1 MKQNKIF
8 QQQRMNAP
16 RMSAF
21 DLSREQKL
29 TCRMGELV
37 PTYLEEVLP
46 GDQFRVKTESLVR
59 FAPMLAPIM
68 HRVDVFMH
76 YFFVPNR
83 IIWNDWEEFITG
95 ERDINSNLTELKVP
109 TYNVNS
115 NDVTAKMYGNT
126 VSTDERKL
134 ADYLGLPVDN
144 IGAAITSNLYVS
156 QLPFRAYQQIYN
168 DYYRDQN
175 FEDEVDY
182 STVTNYSKL
191 RYRKYEKDYFTSAL
205 PWPQRNAT
213 PVGVPIDVNYL
224 PQSQLYNALTGTVN
238 PDGSV
243 KSGTGT
249 QWNIGSDS
257 IYRGYISGTGGNV
270 FASPGSANPSRIEN
284 LATSLDF
291 QINELR
297 KASALQR
304 WFEKQAL
311 GGHRYI
317 ETIYSHFGVKSS
329 DRRLQRAEYLGGG
342 KTPVLI
348 SEVLNTSATT
358 DTSNP
363 QGSSYQPQGT
373 MTGHAISSGESMA
386 FQTQIEEHGYIMG
399 IMSIMP
405 KPGYSQGVPRHFLR
419 QEKFDYFWPELAN
432 LGEQEVKQVEIYVN
446 DTTITKTDADEVVP
460 TNQNAISLPTFG
472 YQQRYAEY
480 KYGQNTIHG
489 DFRNTLHYWHMAR
502 KFDGVPA
509 LNDLFHEVDPEDESI
524 TNVFAVTDK
533 VDTCWVQLYHD
544 VKARRPMPYFAN
556 PSLI

>member
-83 IIWNDWEEFITG
+83 IIWNDWEDFITG
-95 ERDINSNLTELKVP
+95 ERDTNAALTELKVP

-126 VSTDERKL
+126 VSTDQRKL

-144 IGAAITSNLYVS
+144 IGLGITQNLYVS

-182 STVTNYSKL
+182 TTVSNYSKL

-224 PQSQLYNALTGTVN
+224 PQSIVRSTISNGIPTGNV
-238 PDGSV
+238 SLQ
-243 KSGTGT
+243 T
-249 QWNIGSDS
+249 Q
-257 IYRGYISGTGGNV
+257 TGGIGADGGNLTYGGTT
-270 FASPGSANPSRIEN
+270 AARLEN
-284 LATSLDF
+284 LSTTLDF

-358 DTSNP
+358 DNGP
-363 QGSSYQPQGT
+363 QAPQDGTYQPQGT

-405 KPGYSQGVPRHFLR
+405 KPAYSQGVPRHFLR

-432 LGEQEVKQVEIYVN
+432 LGEQEVKDVEIYVN

-502 KFDGVPA
+502 KFSAVPA

>member
-8 QQQRMNAP
+8 QQQKMTSP

-76 YFFVPNR
+76 YFFIPNR
-83 IIWNDWEEFITG
+83 ILWNDWENFITG
-95 ERDINSNLTELKVP
+95 DRDVPAPGQTNLLTELKVP

-115 NDVTAKMYGNT
+115 NVANAKPNNIA
-126 VSTDERKL
+126 TDERKL
-134 ADYLGLPVDN
+134 ADYLGLPVNN
-144 IGAAITSNLYVS
+144 IGDGITQNLYVS
-156 QLPFRAYQQIYN
+156 QLPFRAYQQVYN

-182 STVTNYSKL
+182 TSVVNYAKL

-205 PWPQRNAT
+205 PWPQRNST

-224 PQSQLYNALTGTVN
+224 PQSQFYGATDGTFN
-238 PDGSV
+238 DDGSV
-243 KSGTGT
+243 QGGTGT
-249 QWNIGSDS
+249 MTTANAYLTRGTVSGSA
-257 IYRGYISGTGGNV
+257 GNV
-270 FASPGSANPSRIEN
+270 YGGLNSTAGGRIEN
-284 LATSLDF
+284 LAASLDF

-342 KTPVLI
+342 KTPVLV

-358 DTSNP
+358 AQD
-363 QGSSYQPQGT
+363 GSYQPQGT
-373 MTGHAISSGESMA
+373 MTGHGISSGQSTA
-386 FQTQIEEHGYIMG
+386 FQTQVEEHGYIMG

-405 KPGYSQGVPRHFLR
+405 KPAYSQGVPRHFLR

-432 LGEQEVKQVEIYVN
+432 LGEQEVKDVEIYVD
-446 DTTITKTDADEVVP
+446 DTSITKTDATETVP
-460 TNQNAISLPTFG
+460 TNQNPITLPTFG

-489 DFRNTLHYWHMAR
+489 DFRDTLDYWHMSR
-502 KFDGVPA
+502 QFSSQPK
-509 LNDLFHEVDPEDESI
+509 LNELFHEVSPEDDSI
-524 TNVFAVTDK
+524 TNVFAVTAK

>member
-8 QQQRMNAP
+8 QQQKMTSP

-76 YFFVPNR
+76 YFFIPNR
-83 IIWNDWEEFITG
+83 ILWNDWEEFITG
-95 ERDINSNLTELKVP
+95 ERDINSNLAELKVP

-115 NDVTAKMYGNT
+115 NVVNAKNGNIA
-126 VSTDERKL
+126 TDERKL
-134 ADYLGLPVDN
+134 ADYLGLPVEN
-144 IGAAITSNLYVS
+144 IGDKISNNLYVS
-156 QLPFRAYQQIYN
+156 QLPFRAYQQVYN

-182 STVTNYSKL
+182 TSVANYASL

-213 PVGVPIDVNYL
+213 PVGVPIDVDYL
-224 PQSQLYNALTGTVN
+224 PQSI
-238 PDGSV
+238 V
-243 KSGTGT
+243 KEA
-249 QWNIGSDS
+249 
-257 IYRGYISGTGGNV
+257 ISGNTAAASNLEVQGLSGNGGNLNIALGAQDV
-270 FASPGSANPSRIEN
+270 RVEN
-284 LATSLDF
+284 LTTSLDF

-342 KTPVLI
+342 KTPVLV
-348 SEVLNTSATT
+348 SEVLNTSATST
-358 DTSNP
+358 PGGD
-363 QGSSYQPQGT
+363 YQPQGT
-373 MTGHAISSGESMA
+373 MTGHGISSGQSTA
-386 FQTQIEEHGYIMG
+386 FQTQCEEHGYIMG

-405 KPGYSQGVPRHFLR
+405 KPAYSQGVPRHFLR

-432 LGEQEVKQVEIYVN
+432 LGEQEVKDVEIYVD
-446 DTTITKTDADEVVP
+446 DTSITKTDATETVP
-460 TNQNAISLPTFG
+460 SNQNAITLPTFG

-489 DFRNTLHYWHMAR
+489 DFRKTLDYWHMSR
-502 KFDGVPA
+502 QFSSQPR
-509 LNDLFHEVDPEDESI
+509 LNQLFHEVSPEDDSI
-524 TNVFAVTDK
+524 TNVFAVTAN

>member
-8 QQQRMNAP
+8 QQQKMTSP

-76 YFFVPNR
+76 YFFIPNR
-83 IIWNDWEEFITG
+83 ILWNDWEEFITG
-95 ERDINSNLTELKVP
+95 ERDINSNLAELKVP

-115 NDVTAKMYGNT
+115 NVVNAKSNNIA
-126 VSTDERKL
+126 TDERKL
-134 ADYLGLPVDN
+134 ADYLGLPINN
-144 IGAAITSNLYVS
+144 IGDGITQNLYVS
-156 QLPFRAYQQIYN
+156 QLPFRAYQQVYN

-182 STVTNYSKL
+182 SSVANYAKL

-224 PQSQLYNALTGTVN
+224 TQSRLIESASDNMTNSESYVHRGT
-238 PDGSV
+238 
-243 KSGTGT
+243 
-249 QWNIGSDS
+249 
-257 IYRGYISGTGGNV
+257 ISGSGGNV
-270 FASPGSANPSRIEN
+270 YAGSSSQNPARIEN
-284 LATSLDF
+284 LETTLDF

-342 KTPVLI
+342 KTPVLV
-348 SEVLNTSATT
+348 SEVLNTSATST
-358 DTSNP
+358 PGGD
-363 QGSSYQPQGT
+363 YQPQGT
-373 MTGHAISSGESMA
+373 MTGHGISSGQSTA
-386 FQTQIEEHGYIMG
+386 FQTQCEEHGYIMG

-405 KPGYSQGVPRHFLR
+405 KPAYSQGVPRHFLR

-432 LGEQEVKQVEIYVN
+432 LGEQEVKDVEIYVD
-446 DTTITKTDADEVVP
+446 DTSITKTDATETVP
-460 TNQNAISLPTFG
+460 SNQNAITLPTFG

-489 DFRNTLHYWHMAR
+489 DFRDTLDYWHMSR
-502 KFDGVPA
+502 QFSSQPK
-509 LNDLFHEVDPEDESI
+509 LNELFHEVSPEDDSI
-524 TNVFAVTDK
+524 TNVFAVTAK

>member
-83 IIWNDWEEFITG
+83 IVWNDWEEFITG
-95 ERDINSNLTELKVP
+95 ERDIDNSLTELKVP

-115 NDVTAKMYGNT
+115 NDVN
-126 VSTDERKL
+126 VRLDEFGQPDTPGIISDDQRKL

-144 IGAAITSNLYVS
+144 IGSGISSSFYVS

-182 STVTNYSKL
+182 STVANYSKL

-205 PWPQRNAT
+205 PWPQRNST

-224 PQSQLYNALTGTVN
+224 PQSQIYASTSENMTTGV
-238 PDGSV
+238 SA
-243 KSGTGT
+243 
-249 QWNIGSDS
+249 
-257 IYRGYISGTGGNV
+257 IYRGTVSGDDGNIY
-270 FASPGSANPSRIEN
+270 ASNNSTTPARIEN
-284 LATSLDF
+284 LSTTLDF

-358 DTSNP
+358 DASNP

-446 DTTITKTDADEVVP
+446 DTTITKTDNDEVVP

>member
-8 QQQRMNAP
+8 QQQQMTSP

-29 TCRMGELV
+29 SCKLGELV

-76 YFFVPNR
+76 YFFIPNR
-83 IIWNDWEEFITG
+83 LVWADWEEFISG
-95 ERDINSNLTELKVP
+95 DRDGQGVQPTFPTINANGSWASVAGDN
-109 TYNVNS
+109 
-115 NDVTAKMYGNT
+115 
-126 VSTDERKL
+126 KL
-134 ADYLGLPVDN
+134 ADYLGLPVQELGN
-144 IGAAITSNLYVS
+144 NLTPNFPVS
-156 QLPFRAYQQIYN
+156 QLPFRAYQQVYN
-168 DYYRDQN
+168 DYYRDPN
-175 FEDEVDY
+175 LEDEVDF
-182 STVTNYSKL
+182 STYTNYIQL
-191 RYRKYEKDYFTSAL
+191 RNRKWEKDYLTSAL
-205 PWPQRNAT
+205 PFVQRGTAA
-213 PVGVPIDVNYL
+213 GVPIDVQYATN
-224 PQSQLYNALTGTVN
+224 S
-238 PDGSV
+238 SV
-243 KSGTGT
+243 KIGDGTGYPPSGTLSAGAAG
-249 QWNIGSDS
+249 QVGGESYRDLQGS
-257 IYRGYISGTGGNV
+257 NNLAV
-270 FASPGSANPSRIEN
+270 RIEN
-284 LATSLDF
+284 LQASLDF

-304 WFEKQAL
+304 WLEKQAL
-311 GGHRYI
+311 GGYRYI

-358 DTSNP
+358 NPTDSNEVM
-363 QGSSYQPQGT
+363 PQGT
-373 MTGHAISSGESMA
+373 MTGHGISSGETMT

-405 KPGYSQGVPRHFLR
+405 KPVYMNGVARHWLR
-419 QEKFDYFWPELAN
+419 NDKFDYFWPELAN
-432 LGEQEVKQVEIYVN
+432 LGEQEVKDVEVMVTDNAVTN
-446 DTTITKTDADEVVP
+446 D
-460 TNQNAISLPTFG
+460 STFG

-480 KYGQNTIHG
+480 KYGRSTVHG
-489 DFRNTLHYWHMAR
+489 DFRTSLDYWHMAR
-502 KFDGVPA
+502 
-509 LNDLFHEVDPEDESI
+509 
-524 TNVFAVTDK
+524 VFAKDSEGDGPRLNATFMDCDHNDDEISNIFAVDDGT
-533 VDTCWVQLYHD
+533 DTCWVQLYHD

>member
-8 QQQRMNAP
+8 QQQKMTSP

-76 YFFVPNR
+76 YFFIPNR
-83 IIWNDWEEFITG
+83 ILWNDWEEFITG
-95 ERDINSNLTELKVP
+95 ERDVPAPGQQNTLTELKVP
-109 TYNVNS
+109 TYNVTSAAAN
-115 NDVTAKMYGNT
+115 AKNGQIA
-126 VSTDERKL
+126 TDERKL
-134 ADYLGLPVDN
+134 ADYLGLPVNN
-144 IGAAITSNLYVS
+144 IGDAISGNLYVS
-156 QLPFRAYQQIYN
+156 QLPFRAYQQVYN

-182 STVTNYSKL
+182 STVANYASL
-191 RYRKYEKDYFTSAL
+191 RYRKYEKDYFTSSL

-224 PQSQLYNALTGTVN
+224 PSSIVTTNAGTSPTSATLTTGVN
-238 PDGSV
+238 HPD
-243 KSGTGT
+243 
-249 QWNIGSDS
+249 
-257 IYRGYISGTGGNV
+257 
-270 FASPGSANPSRIEN
+270 ANSRTLRTTTDVTSLRVEN
-284 LATSLDF
+284 LSSSLDF

-342 KTPVLI
+342 KTPVLV
-348 SEVLNTSATT
+348 SEVLNTSATST
-358 DTSNP
+358 PGGD
-363 QGSSYQPQGT
+363 YQPQGT
-373 MTGHAISSGESMA
+373 MTGHGISSGQSTA
-386 FQTQIEEHGYIMG
+386 FQTQCEEHGYIMG

-405 KPGYSQGVPRHFLR
+405 KPAYSQGVPRHFLR

-432 LGEQEVKQVEIYVN
+432 LGEQEVKDVEIYVD
-446 DTTITKTDADEVVP
+446 DTSITKTDATETVP
-460 TNQNAISLPTFG
+460 SNQNAITLPTFG

-489 DFRNTLHYWHMAR
+489 DFRDTLDYWHMSRQFSAQPR
-502 KFDGVPA
+502 
-509 LNDLFHEVDPEDESI
+509 LNQLFHEVSPEDDSI
-524 TNVFAVTDK
+524 TNVFAVTAN

>member
-8 QQQRMNAP
+8 QQQQVNMP

-29 TCRMGELV
+29 SCKLGELV

-59 FAPMLAPIM
+59 FAPMLAPMM

-76 YFFVPNR
+76 YFFIPNR
-83 IIWNDWEEFITG
+83 LIWTDWERFISG
-95 ERDINSNLTELKVP
+95 DRDGKYDSTSALASTVETAPVFP
-109 TYNVNS
+109 TVNANGS
-115 NDVTAKMYGNT
+115 TFSVDPSAK
-126 VSTDERKL
+126 KL
-134 ADYLGLPVDN
+134 ADYLGLPVQN
-144 IGAAITSNLYVS
+144 IGTNLTPAFPVS
-156 QLPFRAYQQIYN
+156 QLPFRAYQQVYN
-168 DYYRDQN
+168 DYYRDSN
-175 FEDEVDY
+175 LEEEIDITSY
-182 STVTNYSKL
+182 TSYLKL
-191 RYRKYEKDYFTSAL
+191 RYRKWEKDYFTSAL
-205 PWPQRNAT
+205 PFVQRGTAA
-213 PVGVPIDVNYL
+213 GVPIDVNYL
-224 PQSQLYNALTGTVN
+224 PQSQLYASSTGTVN
-238 PDGSV
+238 DDGSV
-243 KSGTGT
+243 KAGSGSMTT
-249 QWNIGSDS
+249 FESA
-257 IYRGYISGTGGNV
+257 IYRGTVSGDGGNV
-270 FASPGSANPSRIEN
+270 YSNSGSSGSARIEN

-304 WFEKQAL
+304 WLEKQAL
-311 GGHRYI
+311 GGYRYI

-342 KTPVLI
+342 KTPVLV

-358 DTSNP
+358 DPNDSKYMP
-363 QGSSYQPQGT
+363 QGS
-373 MTGHAISSGESMA
+373 MTGHGISSGETMA

-405 KPGYSQGVPRHFLR
+405 KPAYHQGVHKHWLR
-419 QEKFDYFWPELAN
+419 NDKFDYFWPELAN
-432 LGEQEVKQVEIYVN
+432 LGEQEVKDVELYVDDNAVTN
-446 DTTITKTDADEVVP
+446 D
-460 TNQNAISLPTFG
+460 STFG

-480 KYGQNTIHG
+480 KYGQSTIHG
-489 DFRNTLHYWHMAR
+489 DFRTGLHYWHMAR
-502 KFDGVPA
+502 KFSSAPS
-509 LNDLFHEVDPEDESI
+509 LNDDFVECTPDADSI
-524 TNVFAVTDK
+524 SNVFAVEDAT

>member
-83 IIWNDWEEFITG
+83 IIWNDWEDFITG
-95 ERDINSNLTELKVP
+95 ERDTNTQLAELKVP

-115 NDVTAKMYGNT
+115 DDVTAKMYGNT

-144 IGAAITSNLYVS
+144 IGAGITQNLYVS

-175 FEDEVDY
+175 FEDEIDY

-213 PVGVPIDVNYL
+213 PVGVPIDVNYAS
-224 PQSQLYNALTGTVN
+224 QSIAFTTGGGN
-238 PDGSV
+238 PTSGNMTIGPLNPGGGRQITDGSIPI
-243 KSGTGT
+243 K
-249 QWNIGSDS
+249 
-257 IYRGYISGTGGNV
+257 
-270 FASPGSANPSRIEN
+270 IEN
-284 LATSLDF
+284 LSTTLDF

-358 DTSNP
+358 DNGP
-363 QGSSYQPQGT
+363 QAPQDGTYQPQGT

-405 KPGYSQGVPRHFLR
+405 KPAYSQGVPRHFLR

-432 LGEQEVKQVEIYVN
+432 LGEQEVKDVEIYVN
-446 DTTITKTDADEVVP
+446 DTTITKTDNDEVVP
-460 TNQNAISLPTFG
+460 VNQNAISLPTFG

-502 KFDGVPA
+502 KFSSVPA

-524 TNVFAVTDK
+524 TNVFAVMDK

>member
-8 QQQRMNAP
+8 QQQKMNAP

-83 IIWNDWEEFITG
+83 IVWSDWEDFITG
-95 ERDINSNLTELKVP
+95 ERDINASLAELKVP

-115 NDVTAKMYGNT
+115 NDVNATTGAYGI
-126 VSTDERKL
+126 STDQRKL
-134 ADYLGLPVDN
+134 ADYLGLPVNN
-144 IGAAITSNLYVS
+144 IGSGIASSFYVS

-175 FEDEVDY
+175 FEDEIDY
-182 STVTNYSKL
+182 TTVVNYSKL

-213 PVGVPIDVNYL
+213 PVGVPIDIDYA
-224 PQSQLYNALTGTVN
+224 PQSSIRHAISNGITGDSSGRALLAGLTGAEGGNLVADN
-238 PDGSV
+238 NA
-243 KSGTGT
+243 GT
-249 QWNIGSDS
+249 Q
-257 IYRGYISGTGGNV
+257 YPV
-270 FASPGSANPSRIEN
+270 RIEN
-284 LATSLDF
+284 LSASLDF

-358 DTSNP
+358 DDGP
-363 QGSSYQPQGT
+363 QSPTGGTYQPQGT

-405 KPGYSQGVPRHFLR
+405 KPAYSQGVPRHFLR

-432 LGEQEVKQVEIYVN
+432 LGEQEVKDVEIYVN
-446 DTTITKTDADEVVP
+446 DTSITKTDVDEVVP

-480 KYGQNTIHG
+480 KYGQNSIHG
-489 DFRNTLHYWHMAR
+489 DFRGNLHYWHMAR
-502 KFDGVPA
+502 KFSAVPT
-509 LNDLFHEVDPEDESI
+509 LTDLFHQVDPNDDSI
-524 TNVFAVTDK
+524 TNVFAIEDS

>member
-1 MKQNKIF
+1 
-8 QQQRMNAP
+8 MNAP

-83 IIWNDWEEFITG
+83 IIWNDWEDFITG
-95 ERDINSNLTELKVP
+95 ERDTNAGLTELKVP

-115 NDVTAKMYGNT
+115 NDVNVKLDEYGNPDNT
-126 VSTDERKL
+126 GIISDDQRKL

-144 IGAAITSNLYVS
+144 IGSGITQNLYVS

-175 FEDEVDY
+175 FEDEIDY
-182 STVTNYSKL
+182 TTVVNYSKL

-205 PWPQRNAT
+205 PWPQRNST
-213 PVGVPIDVNYL
+213 PVGVPIDIQYL
-224 PQSQLYNALTGTVN
+224 DKTLMTNNTGTLPSTN
-238 PDGSV
+238 SV
-243 KSGTGT
+243 L
-249 QWNIGSDS
+249 
-257 IYRGYISGTGGNV
+257 YTGGVSTEDSN
-270 FASPGSANPSRIEN
+270 AAYIQTAAGTAMRIEN
-284 LATSLDF
+284 LQTSLDF

-358 DTSNP
+358 DTGP
-363 QGSSYQPQGT
+363 QAPTGGAYQPQGT

-405 KPGYSQGVPRHFLR
+405 KPAYSQGVPRHFLR

-432 LGEQEVKQVEIYVN
+432 LGEQEVKDVEIYVN
-446 DTTITKTDADEVVP
+446 DTSITKTDATEVVP

-502 KFDGVPA
+502 KFSAVPA
-509 LNDLFHEVDPEDESI
+509 LTDLFHEVDPEDQSI

>member
-1 MKQNKIF
+1 MLGTTI
-8 QQQRMNAP
+8 P

-76 YFFVPNR
+76 YFFIPNR
-83 IIWNDWEEFITG
+83 ILWNDWEEFITG
-95 ERDINSNLTELKVP
+95 ERDINSNLAELKVP

-115 NDVTAKMYGNT
+115 NAVNAKSNNIA
-126 VSTDERKL
+126 TDERKL
-134 ADYLGLPVDN
+134 ADYLGLPINN
-144 IGAAITSNLYVS
+144 IGDGISQNLYVS
-156 QLPFRAYQQIYN
+156 QLPFRAYQQVYN

-182 STVTNYSKL
+182 SSVANYAKL

-224 PQSQLYNALTGTVN
+224 PQAIIKNSVSGVITTNAFNLQTQTGGIGAEGGNLTY
-238 PDGSV
+238 DA
-243 KSGTGT
+243 TGT
-249 QWNIGSDS
+249 Q
-257 IYRGYISGTGGNV
+257 YP
-270 FASPGSANPSRIEN
+270 ARIEN
-284 LATSLDF
+284 LQTTLDF

-342 KTPVLI
+342 KTPVLV

-358 DTSNP
+358 GQD
-363 QGSSYQPQGT
+363 GSYQPQGT
-373 MTGHAISSGESMA
+373 MTGHGISSGQSTA
-386 FQTQIEEHGYIMG
+386 FQTQVEEHGYIMG

-405 KPGYSQGVPRHFLR
+405 KPAYSQGVPRHFLR

-432 LGEQEVKQVEIYVN
+432 LGEQEVKDVEIYVD
-446 DTTITKTDADEVVP
+446 DTSITKTDATETVP
-460 TNQNAISLPTFG
+460 SNQNAITLPTFG

-489 DFRNTLHYWHMAR
+489 DFRDTLDYWHMSR
-502 KFDGVPA
+502 QFSSQPK
-509 LNDLFHEVDPEDESI
+509 LNELFHEVSPEDDSI
-524 TNVFAVTDK
+524 TNVFAVTAK

>member
-8 QQQRMNAP
+8 QQQKMDAP

-83 IIWNDWEEFITG
+83 IVWNDWEEFITG
-95 ERDINSNLTELKVP
+95 ERDIDNSLTELKVP

-115 NDVTAKMYGNT
+115 NDVNVRLDEYGQ
-126 VSTDERKL
+126 VDAQGIISDDQRKL

-144 IGAAITSNLYVS
+144 IGSGISSSFYVS

-175 FEDEVDY
+175 FEDEIDLTSVA
-182 STVTNYSKL
+182 NYSKL

-213 PVGVPIDVNYL
+213 PVGVPVDVQYIQPTYAIKTDGNV
-224 PQSQLYNALTGTVN
+224 PTT
-238 PDGSV
+238 GSV
-243 KSGTGT
+243 NITSTASTQEINGRKITDANGSG
-249 QWNIGSDS
+249 IF
-257 IYRGYISGTGGNV
+257 IK
-270 FASPGSANPSRIEN
+270 N
-284 LATSLDF
+284 LESSLDF

-358 DTSNP
+358 DASNP

-446 DTTITKTDADEVVP
+446 DTTITKTDNDEVVP

-524 TNVFAVTDK
+524 TNVFAITDK

>member
-83 IIWNDWEEFITG
+83 IVWSDWEDFITG
-95 ERDINSNLTELKVP
+95 ERDTDNSLVELKVP

-115 NDVTAKMYGNT
+115 NDVSAKAYGNT
-126 VSTDERKL
+126 VSTDQRKL

-144 IGAAITSNLYVS
+144 IGLGITQNLYVS

-175 FEDEVDY
+175 FEDEIDY
-182 STVTNYSKL
+182 TSVAYYSQL

-224 PQSQLYNALTGTVN
+224 PQSIVKDTFLNTVTSTGTMTASSTLSGSGGNLYNSSQ
-238 PDGSV
+238 SV
-243 KSGTGT
+243 
-249 QWNIGSDS
+249 
-257 IYRGYISGTGGNV
+257 
-270 FASPGSANPSRIEN
+270 RIEN
-284 LATSLDF
+284 LSTTLDF

-358 DTSNP
+358 DNGP
-363 QGSSYQPQGT
+363 QSPEDGTYQPQGT
-373 MTGHAISSGESMA
+373 MTGHAISSGQSMA

-405 KPGYSQGVPRHFLR
+405 KPAYSQGVPRHFLR

-432 LGEQEVKQVEIYVN
+432 LGEQEVKDVEIYVN
-446 DTTITKTDADEVVP
+446 DTSITKLDATEVVP

-502 KFDGVPA
+502 KFSAVPA

>member
-8 QQQRMNAP
+8 QQQKMDAP

-83 IIWNDWEEFITG
+83 IIWNDWEDFITG
-95 ERDINSNLTELKVP
+95 ERDTDNSLTELKVP

-115 NDVTAKMYGNT
+115 NDVNVRLDEYGQPDT
-126 VSTDERKL
+126 PGIISDDQRKL

-144 IGAAITSNLYVS
+144 IGSGITQNLYVS

-182 STVTNYSKL
+182 STVVNYSKL

-224 PQSQLYNALTGTVN
+224 PQSQIINTANDETTT
-238 PDGSV
+238 SV
-243 KSGTGT
+243 S
-249 QWNIGSDS
+249 SV
-257 IYRGYISGTGGNV
+257 YRGTISGDGGNIYL
-270 FASPGSANPSRIEN
+270 ATGSTNPARIEN
-284 LATSLDF
+284 LSTTLDF

-509 LNDLFHEVDPEDESI
+509 LNELFHEVDPEDESI

>member
-83 IIWNDWEEFITG
+83 IIWNDWEDFITG
-95 ERDINSNLTELKVP
+95 ERDTNIQLAELKVP

-115 NDVTAKMYGNT
+115 NDVN
-126 VSTDERKL
+126 VRLDEFGQPDTPGIISDDQRKL

-144 IGAAITSNLYVS
+144 IGSGITQNLYVS

-182 STVTNYSKL
+182 STVTNYAKL

-205 PWPQRNAT
+205 PWPQRNST

-224 PQSQLYNALTGTVN
+224 SQTQIYNSLTDTQV
-238 PDGSV
+238 
-243 KSGTGT
+243 SGTYAIET
-249 QWNIGSDS
+249 IG
-257 IYRGYISGTGGNV
+257 IGPQGGNLGLD
-270 FASPGSANPSRIEN
+270 FSATPARVEN
-284 LATSLDF
+284 LATTLDF

-358 DTSNP
+358 DNGP
-363 QGSSYQPQGT
+363 QSPEDGTYQPQGT
-373 MTGHAISSGESMA
+373 MTGHAISSGQSMT

-405 KPGYSQGVPRHFLR
+405 KPAYSQGVPRHFLR

-432 LGEQEVKQVEIYVN
+432 LGEQEVKDVEIYVN
-446 DTTITKTDADEVVP
+446 DTSITKTDLNEQVP

-502 KFDGVPA
+502 KFSAVPA

>member
-8 QQQRMNAP
+8 QQQKMTSP

-76 YFFVPNR
+76 YFFIPNR
-83 IIWNDWEEFITG
+83 ILWNDWEEFITG

-115 NDVTAKMYGNT
+115 NVVNAKSNNIA
-126 VSTDERKL
+126 TDERKL
-134 ADYLGLPVDN
+134 ADYLGLPINN
-144 IGAAITSNLYVS
+144 IGDGITQNLYVS
-156 QLPFRAYQQIYN
+156 QLPFRAYQQVYN

-182 STVTNYSKL
+182 TSVSNYASL
-191 RYRKYEKDYFTSAL
+191 RYRKYEKDYFTSSL
-205 PWPQRNAT
+205 PWPQRNST
-213 PVGVPIDVNYL
+213 PVGVPIDVDYL
-224 PQSQLYNALTGTVN
+224 PQSI
-238 PDGSV
+238 V
-243 KSGTGT
+243 KES
-249 QWNIGSDS
+249 
-257 IYRGYISGTGGNV
+257 ISGNLASASNLETQYLSGNGGNLNIALAATDV
-270 FASPGSANPSRIEN
+270 RLEN
-284 LATSLDF
+284 LTSSLDF

-297 KASALQR
+297 EASALQR

-342 KTPVLI
+342 KTPVLV

-358 DTSNP
+358 GQD
-363 QGSSYQPQGT
+363 GSYQPQGT
-373 MTGHAISSGESMA
+373 MTGHGISSGQSTA
-386 FQTQIEEHGYIMG
+386 FQTQVEEHGYIMG

-405 KPGYSQGVPRHFLR
+405 KPAYSQGVPRHFLR

-432 LGEQEVKQVEIYVN
+432 LGEQEVKDVEIYVD
-446 DTTITKTDADEVVP
+446 DTSITKTDATETVP
-460 TNQNAISLPTFG
+460 SNQNAITLPTFG

-489 DFRNTLHYWHMAR
+489 DFRDTLDYWHMSR
-502 KFDGVPA
+502 QFSSQPK
-509 LNDLFHEVDPEDESI
+509 LNELFHEVSPEDDSI
-524 TNVFAVTDK
+524 TNVFAVTAK

>member
-8 QQQRMNAP
+8 QQQKMNAP

-83 IIWNDWEEFITG
+83 IIWSDWEDFITG
-95 ERDINSNLTELKVP
+95 ERDIDNSLTELKVP

-115 NDVTAKMYGNT
+115 NDVNATSGTFNI
-126 VSTDERKL
+126 STDQRKL

-144 IGAAITSNLYVS
+144 LGSGITQNLYVS

-175 FEDEVDY
+175 FEDEVEL
-182 STVTNYSKL
+182 TQVAHYSKL

-224 PQSQLYNALTGTVN
+224 PNSIVRDTV
-238 PDGSV
+238 
-243 KSGTGT
+243 SG
-249 QWNIGSDS
+249 NITITNSSLETRAG
-257 IYRGYISGTGGNV
+257 GVSGNGGNLIRGGV
-270 FASPGSANPSRIEN
+270 DARIEN
-284 LATSLDF
+284 LATTLDF

-358 DTSNP
+358 DDGP
-363 QGSSYQPQGT
+363 QSPTGGTYQPQGT

-419 QEKFDYFWPELAN
+419 QDKFDYFWPELAN
-432 LGEQEVKQVEIYVN
+432 LGEQEVKQVEIYAN
-446 DTTITKTDADEVVP
+446 DTTITKTDNDEVVP

-509 LNDLFHEVDPEDESI
+509 LVDLFHEVDPEDDNI
-524 TNVFAVTDK
+524 TGVFAVEDR